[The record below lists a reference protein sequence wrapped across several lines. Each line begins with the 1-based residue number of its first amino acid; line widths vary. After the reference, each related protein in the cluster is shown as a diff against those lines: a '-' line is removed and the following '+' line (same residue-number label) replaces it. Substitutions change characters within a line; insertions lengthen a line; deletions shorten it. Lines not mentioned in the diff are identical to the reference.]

1 MFLTLRIIS
10 GPIIVGTLVGTLI
23 SQLIISSL
31 TGGKCFILTNCDF
44 TSDGIVVR
52 TVVGNV
58 QTTIAI
64 HKGQVTIAI
73 KTTGMTSTQR
83 NEVAMIDIVD
93 RRCGIAEY
101 RCSVGI
107 DGGRT

>member
-52 TVVGNV
+52 TIVSDV

-64 HKGQVTIAI
+64 HEGQVTITI
-73 KTTGMTSTQR
+73 ETTGMASTQR
-83 NEVAMIDIVD
+83 DEVTMIDIVD
-93 RRCGIAEY
+93 RCCGITKY
-101 RCSVGI
+101 RRGIGI
-107 DGGRT
+107 DS